1 MPRASL
7 RVSSGHCRRTFRRAD
22 HEHAVPGS
30 TTKASARAT
39 RGRPAPL
46 PVWMRTKFNGKHATP
61 CARGRFSMSITRR
74 ASAACRSANRTTTAC
89 KRTGCPG

>member
-7 RVSSGHCRRTFRRAD
+7 RVSSGHCRRTFRCAD
-22 HEHAVPGS
+22 HERAVPGS
-30 TTKASARAT
+30 TTEASARVT

-46 PVWMRTKFNGKHATP
+46 PVWMRTKFNGKHAMP
-61 CARGRFSMSITRR
+61 CARARFSMSTTRR
-74 ASAACRSANRTTTAC
+74 ASAACRSANRMTTAC